1 VTSPRVSAVVVNHRS
16 AAEAADCVRSLRE
29 AFARERIEGE
39 IVLVDSGSGPEEQS
53 ALEALPADV
62 RVFLEEN
69 RGYSGGVN
77 AGIARSRAPR
87 LFLCNADV
95 VFQAEAVSRLIRAI
109 EEPSVGAAA
118 PLCFWDAAGLLRLPP
133 EASVGFWDELAERHA
148 GRFPSLDAR
157 RFAAFAR
164 RSLDLWERGG
174 DALHLAGAVLAVRRE
189 VLERVGV
196 FDERF
201 LFEYEETEWEDRVRA
216 AGLRLRFASEARVRH
231 LFARSSSRNPD
242 TERRRT
248 ESRRLYRVRRYG
260 RLGRALLERPT
271 RASAGGRDAAARV
284 RRLGEPAI
292 AARAGAWVAVSTNP
306 SLIPFAGGP
315 LGGDGDFRL
324 PAEVLASLRPGPVYL
339 RAFARDGRT
348 LDTGVWEKP

>member
-1 VTSPRVSAVVVNHRS
+1 VVNHRS

-29 AFARERIEGE
+29 AFARERVDGE
-39 IVLVDSGSGPEEQS
+39 VVLVDCASGPEERA
-53 ALEALPADV
+53 ALEALPADA
-62 RVFLEEN
+62 RIFLEEN

-77 AGIARSRAPR
+77 AGIARARAHR

-95 VFQAEAVSRLIRAI
+95 VFRPEAVGALLQAI
-109 EEPSVGAAA
+109 EDPAIGAAA
-118 PLCFWDAAGLLRLPP
+118 PLCLWDAEGRLRLPA
-133 EASVGFWDELAERHA
+133 ESRAGFWGELAERHG

-164 RSLDLWERGG
+164 RSLELWERGG
-174 DALHLAGAVLAVRRE
+174 DAVHLAGAVLAVRRE

-216 AGLRLRFASEARVRH
+216 AGLRLRFVAEARVRH

-242 TERRRT
+242 AERRRAA
-248 ESRRLYRVRRYG
+248 SRRLYREERYG
-260 RLGRALLERPT
+260 RLGRALLERRP
-271 RASAGGRDAAARV
+271 RGRAAAASV
-284 RRLGEPAI
+284 GLRRLREPALP
-292 AARAGAWVAVSTNP
+292 ARAGAWVAVSTNS

-315 LGGDGDFRL
+315 LSEEFRL
-324 PAEVLASLRPGPVYL
+324 PADVLASLRAGPVYL
-339 RAFARDGRT
+339 RAFATDGRA
-348 LDTGVWEKP
+348 LDTGVWERP

>member
-1 VTSPRVSAVVVNHRS
+1 VTSLRVSAVVVNHRS
-16 AAEAADCVRSLRE
+16 AAEAADCVQSLRE
-29 AFARERIEGE
+29 AFARERIDGE
-39 IVLVDSGSGPEEQS
+39 IVLVDSGSGREEQS

-77 AGIARSRAPR
+77 AGIARSGASR

-95 VFQAEAVSRLIRAI
+95 VFQGGAVSALLAAI
-109 EEPSVGAAA
+109 EDPGVGAAA
-118 PLCFWDAAGLLRLPP
+118 PSCFWDAAGRLRLPP
-133 EASVGFWDELAERHA
+133 EAPVGFWRELAERHA
-148 GRFPSLDAR
+148 GRFPLLDAR

-174 DALHLAGAVLAVRRE
+174 DAVHLAGAVLAVRRE

-216 AGLRLRFASEARVRH
+216 AGLRLRFAAEARVRH

-248 ESRRLYRVRRYG
+248 ESRRLYRERRYG
-260 RLGRALLERPT
+260 RLGKALLERPAA
-271 RASAGGRDAAARV
+271 RSGRDAEARV
-284 RRLGEPAI
+284 RRLDEPALP
-292 AARAGAWVAVSTNP
+292 ARAGAWVAVSTNP
-306 SLIPFAGGP
+306 SLVPFAGGP
-315 LGGDGDFRL
+315 LGDDADFQL
-324 PAEVLASLRPGPVYL
+324 PADILASLRPGPVYL

>member
-1 VTSPRVSAVVVNHRS
+1 MTSPHLSAVVVNHRS

-29 AFARERIEGE
+29 AFARERVEGE
-39 IVLVDSGSGPEEQS
+39 IVLVDSGSGPGERP
-53 ALEALPADV
+53 ALESMAADV

-95 VFQAEAVSRLIRAI
+95 VFQAEAVSRLLRAI
-109 EEPSVGAAA
+109 EDPAVGAAA
-118 PLCFWDAAGLLRLPP
+118 PLCFWDAAGQLRLPP
-133 EASVGFWDELAERHA
+133 EAPVGFRGELAERYA

-174 DALHLAGAVLAVRRE
+174 DARHLAGAVLAVRRE

-216 AGLRLRFASEARVRH
+216 AGLRLRFEAQARIRH

-248 ESRRLYRVRRYG
+248 ESRRLYRERRYG
-260 RLGRALLERPT
+260 RLGRVLLERPAPS
-271 RASAGGRDAAARV
+271 RGRLAAERV
-284 RRLGEPAI
+284 RRLGEPSL
-292 AARAGAWVAVSTNP
+292 AARAGAWVAVSTSP

-315 LGGDGDFRL
+315 LGDHGDFRL
-324 PAEVLASLRPGPVYL
+324 PADVLASLRSGPVYL

-348 LDTGVWEKP
+348 LETGVWEKP

>member
-1 VTSPRVSAVVVNHRS
+1 MTPPRVSAVVVNHRS

-29 AFARERIEGE
+29 AFARERVEGE
-39 IVLVDSGSGPEEQS
+39 IVLVDSGSGREEQ
-53 ALEALPADV
+53 AAFEAIPADV
-62 RVFLEEN
+62 HVVLEEN

-77 AGIARSRAPR
+77 AGIARCGADR
-87 LFLCNADV
+87 LFLCNADL
-95 VFQAEAVSRLIRAI
+95 VFQAGAVSALLAAI
-109 EEPSVGAAA
+109 EDPSVGAAA
-118 PLCFWDAAGLLRLPP
+118 PLCLWDAGGRLRLPA
-133 EASVGFWDELAERHA
+133 EASAGFWTELAERHA
-148 GRFPSLDAR
+148 GRLPMLDAH

-174 DALHLAGAVLAVRRE
+174 DAAHLAGAVLAVRRE

-216 AGLRLRFASEARVRH
+216 AGLRLRFSAEARVRH

-248 ESRRLYRVRRYG
+248 ESRRLYRERRYG
-260 RLGRALLERPT
+260 RLGRALLERPAT
-271 RASAGGRDAAARV
+271 PGGHGRGASPV
-284 RRLGEPAI
+284 RILSEPVLPG
-292 AARAGAWVAVSTNP
+292 RAGAWFAVSTNP

-315 LGGDGDFRL
+315 FDGEDFRL
-324 PAEVLASLRPGPVYL
+324 PADVLASLRPGPVYL
-339 RAFARDGRT
+339 RAFAPDGRT
-348 LDTGVWEKP
+348 LDTASWEKP